1 MFYSQ
6 EIDYICNIK
15 EVLMIVFLRNIIAFI
30 STFVLISTMIMI
42 IVQGLTIIVRKEKEI
57 SNNQEIYIAVL
68 GIIVAL
74 LLIPF
79 YFFPA

>member
-1 MFYSQ
+1 M
-6 EIDYICNIK
+6 
-15 EVLMIVFLRNIIAFI
+15 EVAMIVLLRNIIAFI
-30 STFVLISTMIMI
+30 CTFVLISTMIMI

-68 GIIVAL
+68 GLIVAL